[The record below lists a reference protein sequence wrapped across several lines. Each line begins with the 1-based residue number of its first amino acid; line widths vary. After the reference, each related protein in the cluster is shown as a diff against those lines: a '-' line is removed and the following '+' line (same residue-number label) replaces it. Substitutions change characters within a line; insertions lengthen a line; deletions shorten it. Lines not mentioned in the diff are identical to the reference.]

1 MTKSSSTPPT
11 MNSQLGDLSLKYDN
25 QLFIVNG
32 KAVEEIVKDTIV
44 DFLLWRYNNAE
55 NKTRKSRMLHDR
67 EVRLGIEVNQID
79 LMLESLQP
87 KILVTF

>member
-1 MTKSSSTPPT
+1 MSSHTFIATDKLMTKSSSTPPT

-55 NKTRKSRMLHDR
+55 NKTRKSRMLPDR
-67 EVRLGIEVNQID
+67 EVGH
-79 LMLESLQP
+79 
-87 KILVTF
+87 